1 MVGADDISDEQ
12 KARICKKLGEADK
25 VSVRLLVWI
34 SVKADSAG
42 YLKTMIFF
50 TFGMLI
56 RNNIGRPILCKD
68 LCFVLVVCSVLLMVV
83 TSTCSCS
90 MLLAAQ
96 CELFVTCKKTSLRRI
111 ISEL

>member
-42 YLKTMIFF
+42 YLKTIIFF
-50 TFGMLI
+50 TFRMLI
-56 RNNIGRPILCKD
+56 RNNIGRGLSCAKIY
-68 LCFVLVVCSVLLMVV
+68 VLSGLFAA
-83 TSTCSCS
+83 SC
-90 MLLAAQ
+90 
-96 CELFVTCKKTSLRRI
+96 
-111 ISEL
+111 